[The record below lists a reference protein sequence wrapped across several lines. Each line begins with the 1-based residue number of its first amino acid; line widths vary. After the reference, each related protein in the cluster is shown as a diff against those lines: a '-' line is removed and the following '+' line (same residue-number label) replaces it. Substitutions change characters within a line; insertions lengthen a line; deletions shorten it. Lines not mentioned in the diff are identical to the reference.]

1 MQKETFLQQF
11 VTQGLAEDVG
21 PGDYTSQAC
30 IPPNAQAHAQLLV
43 KDEGIIAGVE
53 VAQYIFQHLDP
64 NAKLKIHKPDGSAVS
79 EGDIA
84 FELYC
89 NTRALLMG
97 ERLCLNTMQRM
108 SGIATLSNHF
118 LFEVEGTGTTVLDTR
133 KTTPL
138 LRFLEKWAVRL
149 GGCTNYRFGLYDRFM
164 IKDNHI
170 DAAGGLKQALKLVLS
185 FRQMHQLEEIPIT
198 IEVRNLEELF
208 KALDVGGFHRILFD
222 NFELPLLAEAVEIV
236 AGKYETEA
244 SGGITVFNARAYAQT
259 GVNFI
264 SSGALTHSA
273 TPLDLSL
280 KIKPHTAKPS
290 S

>member
-1 MQKETFLQQF
+1 MEEKEVYLQQF
-11 VTQGLAEDVG
+11 VEQGLAEDVG

-30 IPPNAQAHAQLLV
+30 IPKEARSHAQLLV
-43 KDEGIIAGVE
+43 KDEGVIAGVE
-53 VAQYIFQHLDP
+53 VAQYIFRRLDP
-64 NAKLKIHKPDGSAVS
+64 EAQLDIHQPDGSAVS
-79 EGDIA
+79 EGDVV
-84 FELYC
+84 FDLHC

-118 LFEVEGTGTTVLDTR
+118 AFEVEGTGVVVLDTR

-149 GGCTNYRFGLYDRFM
+149 GGCENYRFGLYDRFM

-170 DAAGGLKQALKLVLS
+170 DAAGGLAQALQQVLR
-185 FRQMHQLEEIPIT
+185 FRKQKQLEHLPIT
-198 IEVRNLEELF
+198 LEVRNLEELF
-208 KALDVGGFHRILFD
+208 EALQIGGFDRILFD
-222 NFELPLLAEAVEIV
+222 NFELPLLAEAVALVE
-236 AGKYETEA
+236 GRYETEA
-244 SGGITVFNARAYAQT
+244 SGGITVFNARAYART
-259 GVNFI
+259 GVDFI

-280 KIKPHTAKPS
+280 KIIRT
-290 S
+290 